1 MAIWPSSTFPVALI
15 DLCASYS
22 DSDNPR
28 DSQEAFPTRN
38 KLPKKISEKKNF
50 QDFLRFFEFII
61 HHSHQYGEKQGK
73 IRHLTETLRENLA
86 QKHLEKFWKFF
97 FENFSVKSFQRTSG
111 RFQATHTRACGN
123 HFVKNKR
130 KSRLQMHLKHDITA
144 KIMEKNASYR
154 NHKGKFR
161 TKTSGKILKFFFR
174 KLQC

>member
-97 FENFSVKSFQRTSG
+97 FENFSIKPFQPTSG

-123 HFVKNKR
+123 PFVKNKL
-130 KSRLQMHLKHDITA
+130 KSRIEVHLNHAICRE
-144 KIMEKNASYR
+144 IREKNASYR
-154 NHKGKFR
+154 KPKGKFR
-161 TKTSGKILKFFFR
+161 TKKVAKILKIFFR
-174 KLQC
+174 KLQH

>member
-38 KLPKKISEKKNF
+38 KLPKKISEKKKF

-97 FENFSVKSFQRTSG
+97 FENFSIKPFQSTFG
-111 RFQATHTRACGN
+111 RFQATYTHAYDN
-123 HFVKNKR
+123 HFVKNRPKR
-130 KSRLQMHLKHDITA
+130 WLESGLKWHLSRLKITLF
-144 KIMEKNASYR
+144 SYMW
-154 NHKGKFR
+154 F
-161 TKTSGKILKFFFR
+161 
-174 KLQC
+174 